1 MPRTSKPAHAHVH
14 PLRRLLGHARAYRR
28 DLVLATVWS
37 VLNKFFDVLPE
48 LLIGIA
54 VDVVVNRRT
63 SFVARLGV
71 EDPKQQL
78 VLLTVLT
85 IVIWLGESFFEYLYS
100 LAWRG
105 LAQSLQHEVRM
116 EAYTHVQRL
125 EMAYFERNRSGNLLA
140 VLNEDVNQMERFL
153 NGGAND
159 LIQVFVGSLMVGG
172 VFFALTAKLA
182 ALALIPVPLIL
193 YGAFWFQRKLATR
206 YMAMREAAGAM
217 ATRLNNNLQGIA
229 TIKAYTAE
237 DFEGRHIAQ
246 ASIAYRERN
255 REAIRL
261 SAAITPVI
269 RVAILAGFSV
279 TLLYGGLMT
288 LDGDLGVGSYSALVY
303 LTQRLLWPLT
313 RLAEMTDLYQRSMAS
328 IERVMN
334 LLQTPIAIP
343 YAGAALPRAQV
354 RGELVFDDLRFSYPA
369 AALPSDVRAFAGALA
384 SGLVKPALD
393 GISLRIAPGQTVA
406 FVGSTG
412 SGKSTLIKLL
422 LRYYD
427 TAPGRIRLDGA
438 DLTSLDLQDVRRA
451 IGYVSQDSFLTDG
464 TVADNIGYGLSNVP
478 EADIVRAAQAAEAHE
493 FIRALPQG
501 YRTPVGERGM
511 KLSGGQ
517 RRCLSLPRAILKN
530 PAILIL
536 DEATS
541 AVDNETEAAIQRSL
555 DKLVQG
561 RTSILIAHR
570 LSTVRQAHCIHVME
584 AGRIA
589 ESGTHDELVARG
601 GLYAALWRLQTGE
614 RDGAPHLADVR
625 GDVPGAT
632 SATSKEPT

>member
-1 MPRTSKPAHAHVH
+1 MSNSTVHPHVH
-14 PLRRLLGHARAYRR
+14 PLRRLYGYARGYRR
-28 DLVLATVWS
+28 DLVLATVYS
-37 VLNKFFDVLPE
+37 VANKFFDVLPE

-54 VDVVVNRRT
+54 VDVVVNRRA
-63 SFVARLGV
+63 SFVARMGIA
-71 EDPKQQL
+71 DPKQQL
-78 VLLTVLT
+78 ILLTVLT
-85 IVIWLGESFFEYLYS
+85 IVIWLGESFFEYLYE
-100 LAWRG
+100 LKWRG
-105 LAQSLQHEVRM
+105 LAQSLQHEMRM
-116 EAYTHVQRL
+116 EAYGHVQRL

-172 VFFALTAKLA
+172 VFFVLTARLA

-193 YGAFWFQRKLATR
+193 YGAFWFQRKLAPR
-206 YMAMREAAGAM
+206 YTAMREAAGAM

-237 DFEGRHIAQ
+237 DFEARHIEQ

-269 RVAILAGFSV
+269 RIAILAGFGV
-279 TLLYGGLMT
+279 TMLYGGLMT
-288 LDGDLGVGSYSALVY
+288 LDGRLGVGSYSALVY

-334 LLQTPIAIP
+334 LLQTPIAIA
-343 YAGAALPRAQV
+343 YAGRALPRAQV
-354 RGELVFDDLRFSYPA
+354 RGALVFDDLRFSYA
-369 AALPSDVRAFAGALA
+369 AAAVGADVRTFAGALA
-384 SGLVKPALD
+384 SGLTKPALD
-393 GISLRIAPGQTVA
+393 GISLRIAPGETVA

-427 TAPGRIRLDGA
+427 TAPGRILLDGI
-438 DLTSLDLQDVRRA
+438 DVTTLDLQDLRRA

-464 TVADNIGYGLSNVP
+464 TVAENIAYGLHDVS

-517 RRCLSLPRAILKN
+517 RQRLALARAILKD
-530 PAILIL
+530 PPILVL

-570 LSTVRQAHCIHVME
+570 LSTVRLAHCIHVME

-614 RDGAPHLADVR
+614 RDAR
-625 GDVPGAT
+625 
-632 SATSKEPT
+632 KEPA

>member
-1 MPRTSKPAHAHVH
+1 MPHAAKPATPSVH
-14 PLRRLLGHARAYRR
+14 PLRRLLGYARGYRR
-28 DLVLATVWS
+28 DMVLATVYS

-54 VDVVVNRRT
+54 VDVVVNRKA

-71 EDPKQQL
+71 DDPKQQL
-78 VLLTVLT
+78 LLLTVLT

-100 LAWRG
+100 LKWRG
-105 LAQSLQHEVRM
+105 LAQSLQHEMRM
-116 EAYTHVQRL
+116 EAYEHVQRL
-125 EMAYFERNRSGNLLA
+125 EMAYFERNRTGNLLA

-193 YGAFWFQRKLATR
+193 YGAFWFQRKLAAR
-206 YMAMREAAGAM
+206 YAAMREAAGAL

-237 DFEGRHIAQ
+237 DFEARHIAQ

-255 REAIRL
+255 REAIKL

-269 RVAILAGFSV
+269 RIAILAGFSV

-288 LDGDLGVGSYSALVY
+288 LDGELGVGGYSALVY

-313 RLAEMTDLYQRSMAS
+313 RLADLTDLYQRSMAS

-334 LLQTPIAIP
+334 LLQTPVAIP
-343 YAGAALPRAQV
+343 YAGVALPRSQV
-354 RGELVFDDLRFSYPA
+354 RGELVFDDLRFSYHA
-369 AALPSDVRAFAGALA
+369 ATTAADVRAFAGALA
-384 SGLVKPALD
+384 SGLASPALD
-393 GISLRIAPGQTVA
+393 GISLRIAPGETVA

-412 SGKSTLIKLL
+412 SGKSTLVKLL

-427 TAPGRIRLDGA
+427 TAPGRIRLDGV
-438 DLTSLDLQDVRRA
+438 DLTSLDLQDLRRA

-464 TVADNIGYGLSNVP
+464 TVAENIGYGLGNVP
-478 EADIVRAAQAAEAHE
+478 EADIVRAAQAAEAHD

-517 RRCLSLPRAILKN
+517 RQRLALARAILKN
-530 PAILIL
+530 PPILVL

-584 AGRIA
+584 AGRVA

-601 GLYAALWRLQTGE
+601 GLYAALWRLQTGQRE
-614 RDGAPHLADVR
+614 GVAAGAP
-625 GDVPGAT
+625 
-632 SATSKEPT
+632 